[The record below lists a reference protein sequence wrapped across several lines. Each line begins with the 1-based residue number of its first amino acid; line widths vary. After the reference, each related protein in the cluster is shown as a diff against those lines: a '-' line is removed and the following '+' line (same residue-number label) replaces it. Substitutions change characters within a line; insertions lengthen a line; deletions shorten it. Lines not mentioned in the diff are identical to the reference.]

1 MIRYIIKRLVYAVL
15 TLFVLI
21 SLTFFMMRMLP
32 GNPFIGDKTVS
43 ATAMA
48 NMNAKYGLDKP
59 VFVQYLMY
67 MGNCLRGDLGISI
80 TYNRD
85 VMTIISESFLVSADL
100 GIRAIIFAVII
111 GILLGGGFGALLL
124 AQKKA
129 NRKSQFAFILG
140 VVLGTLAAIKRGS
153 VWDSVSMFIAMIGV
167 SVPSFI
173 LGAVLQYFLGLQL
186 RKTFGINLFP
196 IQGWGKFNQ
205 TLLPSFALGLGSLA
219 TVSRLMRTSMLDV
232 LGQDYIKTAK
242 SKGLSQGKILWRHA
256 LRNAIMPVVTVMG
269 PTVASVLTG
278 TFVIESIFNIPGLGK
293 YFVTSIK
300 DLDYTM
306 IGGTVVF
313 YGGLLIVC
321 TLVVDL
327 LYGFIDPRVKLEG

>member
-32 GNPFIGDKTVS
+32 GDPFIGDKTVS

-111 GILLGGGFGALLL
+111 GILLGA
-124 AQKKA
+124 
-129 NRKSQFAFILG
+129 
-140 VVLGTLAAIKRGS
+140 VAAIKRGS
-153 VWDSVSMFIAMIGV
+153 V

-186 RKTFGINLFP
+186 RKTFGFNLFP

>member
-32 GNPFIGDKTVS
+32 ATRSSAIRPS

-111 GILLGGGFGALLL
+111 GILLGA
-124 AQKKA
+124 
-129 NRKSQFAFILG
+129 
-140 VVLGTLAAIKRGS
+140 VAAIKRGS
-153 VWDSVSMFIAMIGV
+153 AWDSVSMFIAMIGV

-242 SKGLSQGKILWRHA
+242 SKGPFAGQDPLAARCC
-256 LRNAIMPVVTVMG
+256 NAIMPVVTVMG

>member
-1 MIRYIIKRLVYAVL
+1 MQKR
-15 TLFVLI
+15 
-21 SLTFFMMRMLP
+21 
-32 GNPFIGDKTVS
+32 
-43 ATAMA
+43 
-48 NMNAKYGLDKP
+48 
-59 VFVQYLMY
+59 
-67 MGNCLRGDLGISI
+67 
-80 TYNRD
+80 
-85 VMTIISESFLVSADL
+85 
-100 GIRAIIFAVII
+100 
-111 GILLGGGFGALLL
+111 
-124 AQKKA
+124 
-129 NRKSQFAFILG
+129 
-140 VVLGTLAAIKRGS
+140 
-153 VWDSVSMFIAMIGV
+153 
-167 SVPSFI
+167 
-173 LGAVLQYFLGLQL
+173 
-186 RKTFGINLFP
+186 
-196 IQGWGKFNQ
+196 
-205 TLLPSFALGLGSLA
+205 
-219 TVSRLMRTSMLDV
+219 VSRLMRTSMLDV